1 MRIQPLFAHNPRA
14 WTGAGNHT
22 YLVDAGEA
30 VLIDAGEGRPAH
42 LDAVTEALGHAA
54 LSRVL
59 VTHAHPDHADGVG
72 AVARRFGTPRCAKY
86 PWPDHDARFGVTW
99 EPLADGQLID
109 LGRASLVVVH
119 TPGHSPDHV
128 CLFEPERGVLFGGDL
143 VANGGTVVVPAS
155 KGGNLRHYLQSLRRV
170 LELQPRRI
178 LPAHGAPIEN
188 PGALLRSYLA
198 HRAMR
203 ERQIA
208 DVLGE
213 APCRIADL
221 VARVYPGL
229 DGSLHGAAEESVLA
243 HLVKLEEEGR
253 ARRAE
258 GDANGEWCL
267 VPGAR

>member
-1 MRIQPLFAHNPRA
+1 
-14 WTGAGNHT
+14 
-22 YLVDAGEA
+22 
-30 VLIDAGEGRPAH
+30 
-42 LDAVTEALGHAA
+42 
-54 LSRVL
+54 
-59 VTHAHPDHADGVG
+59 
-72 AVARRFGTPRCAKY
+72 
-86 PWPDHDARFGVTW
+86 
-99 EPLADGQLID
+99 
-109 LGRASLVVVH
+109 
-119 TPGHSPDHV
+119 
-128 CLFEPERGVLFGGDL
+128 
-143 VANGGTVVVPAS
+143 
-155 KGGNLRHYLQSLRRV
+155 V

-203 ERQIA
+203 EQQIA

-213 APCRIADL
+213 APCRIVDL

-253 ARRAE
+253 VRRPE
-258 GDANGEWCL
+258 GDAHGEWCL